1 MLGVGWK
8 GDSVM
13 NYLNGSNR
21 MLGLLRAMTVLFAL
35 CCWGGAVMAAEQAD
49 EFQGRTLYPTV
60 KWLELDQLVKMRP
73 NVIIVD
79 ARSNYEFDTL
89 HIKDAVNIPLSDKG
103 FVDAVKKLRAESPH
117 PIVFYCNGRTC
128 MKSYQAALKAQDA
141 GVANVYAYDAGIFDW
156 AKAYPAD
163 SVLLG
168 KSPIDPALLIS
179 SAQLKAHVLTPADFE
194 KRIGDS
200 AIVLDVRDR
209 FQQEATTLFPLVQ
222 HSVPLDNA
230 AMKKYVEMA
239 KQQGKTLLIYDEAG
253 HQVRWL
259 QYYLE
264 DQKVSS
270 YYFMAGGAK
279 GYFDSMVGALVRDSA
294 K

>member
-1 MLGVGWK
+1 MVYANGVGR
-8 GDSVM
+8 G
-13 NYLNGSNR
+13 
-21 MLGLLRAMTVLFAL
+21 LGWLRAMMVLMVL
-35 CCWGGAVMAAEQAD
+35 GCCSGAAMAADEAT
-49 EFQGRTLYPTV
+49 EFQGRSLYPTV
-60 KWLELDQLVKMRP
+60 KWIELEQLAKMRP

-79 ARSNYEFDTL
+79 ARSNYEYDTL
-89 HIKDAVNIPLSDKG
+89 HIKEAINVPLGDKG
-103 FVDAVKKLRAESPH
+103 FVDAVQKLRKESPH

-141 GVANVYAYDAGIFDW
+141 GIANVFAYDAGIFDW

-168 KSPIDPALLIS
+168 KSPVDPALLIS
-179 SAQLKAHVLTPADFE
+179 SAQLKAHSLSPADFE

-230 AMKKYVEMA
+230 SLKKYVELA

-279 GYFDSMVGALVRDSA
+279 GYFDSMVGALVRESA
-294 K
+294 KQ